1 MMIKIEAQTLED
13 AYSQAASQLGCS
25 VTELVVEV
33 VQYPS
38 SGILGLFKKKAIIV
52 ATFDKAKA
60 QEEPGE
66 EKVEELSFESAAVNE
81 EKEELNEEEERDYEM
96 PTSFVSSQEDE
107 PYEEEEE
114 IAFAIEE
121 AVAEIDTELHT
132 LFEQLCFELDEIKVS
147 VYDEHTVY
155 IELNGAD
162 AALLIGKEGYRY
174 KALSY
179 MLFNW
184 INSKYGFQLRLEIA
198 EFLKNQEEAVGRYL
212 EGVKENV
219 DRDGRAQ
226 TKILDGVLV
235 QIALRDLRATYPD
248 KYVAIRTTRDG
259 LKYIIVNDYNY

>member
-1 MMIKIEAQTLED
+1 MIKIEAYTLED
-13 AYSQAASQLGCS
+13 AYSQAAEKLGCS

-52 ATFDKAKA
+52 ATFDNSKTSA
-60 QEEPGE
+60 QEE
-66 EKVEELSFESAAVNE
+66 S
-81 EKEELNEEEERDYEM
+81 EEEVLPQETVQEEVFEEEQLEEESEEYAM
-96 PTSFVSSQEDE
+96 PTSFVSSQEEEFED
-107 PYEEEEE
+107 EEEEV
-114 IAFAIEE
+114 ALAIEE
-121 AVAEIDTELHT
+121 AVGEIDQELHT
-132 LFEQLCFELDEIKVS
+132 LFEQLCFELDEIKVD
-147 VYDEHTVY
+147 VYDENTVY

>member
-1 MMIKIEAQTLED
+1 MIKIEAYTLED
-13 AYSQAASQLGCS
+13 AYSQAASKLDCS

-33 VQYPS
+33 VQYPT
-38 SGILGLFKKKAIIV
+38 SGFLGLFRKKAIIV
-52 ATFDKAKA
+52 ATVDTSKSKEVTP
-60 QEEPGE
+60 QKPV
-66 EKVEELSFESAAVNE
+66 KVETPVSQEA
-81 EKEELNEEEERDYEM
+81 EEEIEAEEESYEM
-96 PTSFVSSQEDE
+96 PTSFVSSQEEE
-107 PYEEEEE
+107 PFGEEEEE
-114 IAFAIEE
+114 LSLAIDE
-121 AVAEIDTELHT
+121 AVAEIDKELHT
-132 LFEQLCFELDEIKVS
+132 LFKQLCFELDEIKVS
-147 VYDEHTVY
+147 AYDENTIY
-155 IELNGAD
+155 IELNGED

-219 DRDGRAQ
+219 ERDGRAQ

-235 QIALRDLRATYPD
+235 QIALRELRAAYPD